1 MRSRA
6 EDRHASH
13 TAPAG
18 ALGSAK
24 EFRVRI
30 SAVPSP
36 GPQQGA
42 CPRGRRVSAC
52 AHHTDAIHADCTD
65 YVVMVAGFHWHS
77 CRLQQAVKAGHLGM
91 IFVGLLLAA
100 PDHHTRVLVVP
111 AKCECMT
118 KSCLRL
124 LWTATYPER
133 HSTSHQGHQVLSRG
147 HGLLLHGCSGGNS
160 AWGYITSIGAV
171 LARVPAWED
180 QGRLRAAL

>member
-6 EDRHASH
+6 EDRRASH

-77 CRLQQAVKAGHLGM
+77 CRPQQDFSDGRYQ
-91 IFVGLLLAA
+91 AA
-100 PDHHTRVLVVP
+100 FLYT
-111 AKCECMT
+111 
-118 KSCLRL
+118 LRL
-124 LWTATYPER
+124 SIFCA
-133 HSTSHQGHQVLSRG
+133 HSDGYSGRHQVTLLYMLELSIFCTLSVVDIR
-147 HGLLLHGCSGGNS
+147 
-160 AWGYITSIGAV
+160 
-171 LARVPAWED
+171 
-180 QGRLRAAL
+180 